1 MDGRWRAEIFRSC
14 RRGKGRAE
22 ADSPQDPMKPVSSE
36 GPISCRAVA
45 AGCGEPIYFL
55 RFELVNSGPASI
67 ELETYDPFMAFS
79 VSAWAGGQRLTV
91 HQPVLDIPVRRAILR
106 LLPQVTVTV
115 GTPIRLR
122 IAEGAEAGTDGFV
135 WTIAHARETTLFEV
149 KLELPAPFDVGCR
162 LVFE

>member
-1 MDGRWRAEIFRSC
+1 
-14 RRGKGRAE
+14 
-22 ADSPQDPMKPVSSE
+22 MKPVSSE

-45 AGCGEPIYFL
+45 ARCGEPIYFL